1 MSAGSIKLLLIVINP
16 FTRPKYLPVITLPFT
31 SRTVT
36 IVPIETVFTKRFP
49 GPTPCPIPGLL
60 RPVVLRP
67 VVLRPGDL
75 RPRVL
80 GNSFHH
86 LSLLIL
92 HTMKGLS
99 LTFVCLY

>member
-1 MSAGSIKLLLIVINP
+1 MKLLPIVINP
-16 FTRPKYLPVITLPFT
+16 FTRPKYLPVITLLFDNL
-31 SRTVT
+31 TVT
-36 IVPIETVFTKRFP
+36 VVPIETVFTKRLP
-49 GPTPCPIPGLL
+49 GPTPRLI

-67 VVLRPGDL
+67 VVMRPLVLWPGDL

-99 LTFVCLY
+99 